1 MPAFLSPRLDLIGT
15 NVYLAGTDLSLV
27 GKSLYLEGTDL
38 YFIGARLY
46 LIGTDHLKST
56 DLISI
61 FEVKSLT
68 HKSRHGSSP
77 CEVKAWALWI
87 VPHFDIYLTSP
98 WLKKALYTDVLKIS
112 NSVQFYLILTYTL
125 LHHG

>member
-1 MPAFLSPRLDLIGT
+1 MPAFLSLRTDLIGT
-15 NVYLAGTDLSLV
+15 NVYLAGTDLYLV
-27 GKSLYLEGTDL
+27 GKNLYLEGTDL

-46 LIGTDHLKST
+46 LVGTDHLKST

-61 FEVKSLT
+61 FEVKSLN

-87 VPHFDIYLTSP
+87 VPHFEINLTWL
-98 WLKKALYTDVLKIS
+98 WLKKAFNMDVLKIS